1 MADNWS
7 AEELEASVV
16 AYFDMRQNDFQ
27 KEPYSKKA
35 YYRELS
41 RRFGRTEKAFEYRLQ
56 NISFVL
62 SVVSRKWW
70 KFESGVISG

>member
-1 MADNWS
+1 MTDNWS

-16 AYFDMRQNDFQ
+16 TYFEMLQNDFQ

-41 RRFGRTEKAFEYRLQ
+41 REVWQ
-56 NISFVL
+56 NQK
-62 SVVSRKWW
+62 SV
-70 KFESGVISG
+70 